1 MRREDFNNLVAFV
14 AVASERS
21 FTRAAAK
28 LGVSQSAL
36 SHTIRGIEER
46 LGLRLLTRTTRS
58 VSPTEAGERLLQT
71 VGPRF
76 EEIEAELA
84 ALSELREKPAG
95 TIRITTTEHA
105 AYTILWPKLAKVLQ
119 EFPDIKLEI
128 IIEQGLTDI
137 VAGRYDA
144 GVRLGEQVARDMI
157 AVRIGPDARMA
168 VVGAP
173 SYFETRPRPKR
184 PQELTTHKCINLRL
198 PTFGDLY
205 AWEFEKG
212 RREIKVHV
220 DGQLVLNGT
229 GLILDAA
236 LDGFGLACVPEDL
249 VQARIAEG
257 KLIRVLADWCP
268 PFPGYHLY
276 YPSRHQA
283 TPAFAVVVE
292 ALRYRVSRE
301 RNRDLQRP

>member
-1 MRREDFNNLVAFV
+1 MPREEFNSLLAFL
-14 AVASERS
+14 AVARERS
-21 FTRAAAK
+21 FTKAAAK

-36 SHTIRGIEER
+36 SHTIRGLEER

-105 AYTILWPKLAKVLQ
+105 AYTILWPKLAKVLPQ
-119 EFPDIKLEI
+119 YPDIKVEI

-137 VAGRYDA
+137 VAERYDA
-144 GVRLGEQVARDMI
+144 GVRLGEQVAKDMI
-157 AVRIGPDARMA
+157 AVRIGPEARMA

-173 SYFETRPRPKR
+173 SYCERRPPPKT
-184 PQELTTHKCINLRL
+184 PQDLIAHDCINLRL
-198 PTFGDLY
+198 PTFGGLY
-205 AWEFEKG
+205 AWEFEK
-212 RREIKVHV
+212 RKRELKVRV
-220 DGQLVLNGT
+220 EGQLVFNGT
-229 GLILDAA
+229 GMILNAA
-236 LDGFGLACVPEDL
+236 LAGFSLAYLPEDL
-249 VQARIAEG
+249 VHASVAGG
-257 KLIRVLADWCP
+257 KLIRVLTDWCP

-276 YPSRHQA
+276 YPSRRQA
-283 TPAFAVVVE
+283 TPAFALLVD
-292 ALRYRVSRE
+292 ALRYRRS
-301 RNRDLQRP
+301 

>member
-1 MRREDFNNLVAFV
+1 MRRENVNDLVAFL
-14 AVASERS
+14 AVAHERS
-21 FTRAAAK
+21 FTKAAAK

-36 SHTIRGIEER
+36 SHTIRALEER

-76 EEIEAELA
+76 EEIEAALA

-105 AYTILWPKLAKVLQ
+105 AYTILWPKLAKVLPQ
-119 EFPDIKLEI
+119 YSDVKVEI
-128 IIEQGLTDI
+128 IVEQGLTDI

-144 GVRLGEQVARDMI
+144 GVRLGEQVAKDMI

-173 SYFETRPRPKR
+173 SYFERRPLPKT
-184 PQELTTHKCINLRL
+184 PQDLTAHECINLRL
-198 PTFGDLY
+198 PTFGGLY

-212 RREIKVHV
+212 KRELKVHV
-220 DGQLVLNGT
+220 DGQLVFNGT
-229 GLILDAA
+229 GMILNAA
-236 LDGFGLACVPEDL
+236 LAGFGLAYLPEDE
-249 VQARIAEG
+249 VRAHVADG
-257 KLIRVLADWCP
+257 KLIRVLAD
-268 PFPGYHLY
+268 
-276 YPSRHQA
+276 
-283 TPAFAVVVE
+283 
-292 ALRYRVSRE
+292 
-301 RNRDLQRP
+301 